1 NDYIV
6 ATGASA
12 YSAFAN
18 LAAAAVAFAAAL
30 LVYRLV
36 SFEAAVAVFSAGGL
50 ALSLILQANPNHAR
64 TFGRW
69 RAFSITIGGAILAAA
84 ALTFAYRDFF
94 VTTAG

>member
-1 NDYIV
+1 M
-6 ATGASA
+6 
-12 YSAFAN
+12 
-18 LAAAAVAFAAAL
+18 
-30 LVYRLV
+30 
-36 SFEAAVAVFSAGGL
+36 